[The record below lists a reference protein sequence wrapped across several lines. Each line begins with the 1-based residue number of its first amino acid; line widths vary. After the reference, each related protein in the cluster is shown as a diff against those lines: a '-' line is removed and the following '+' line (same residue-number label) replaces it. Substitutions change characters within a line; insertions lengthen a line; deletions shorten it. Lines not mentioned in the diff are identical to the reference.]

1 MPRTRAQR
9 AQQFQAYDALKG
21 FTELLHEKERIV
33 IQKKDLSE
41 DDYEELNEKAS
52 RLQTGKMVSII
63 HYDKNEYIKTTGILS
78 RIDPELGFHKKK
90 KYPSQHEKILLFLRF
105 ICCQRQ

>member
-41 DDYEELNEKAS
+41 DVYE
-52 RLQTGKMVSII
+52 
-63 HYDKNEYIKTTGILS
+63 
-78 RIDPELGFHKKK
+78 
-90 KYPSQHEKILLFLRF
+90 
-105 ICCQRQ
+105 

>member
-78 RIDPELGFHKKK
+78 RVDPELGYLQIVKT
-90 KYPSQHEKILLFLRF
+90 KIALKDILH
-105 ICCQRQ
+105 IEIP